1 MVVYYSNPKKLRH
14 MVSVMSLQNKSSNNL
29 KNNKT
34 YRTKFCLVKQNRKHS
49 KYIAF
54 FFFLLFKI
62 QQYNS
67 PERRKSCNHLNSYKK
82 SIYQNS
88 TLHYNKIFIERNSGK
103 FCNLIKKTPM
113 ETIGLNHPQ

>member
-54 FFFLLFKI
+54 FFFYYLKF
-62 QQYNS
+62 NS
-67 PERRKSCNHLNSYKK
+67 IIHLKGENPVIISIVTKK
-82 SIYQNS
+82 A
-88 TLHYNKIFIERNSGK
+88 FIKTQHCIIIK
-103 FCNLIKKTPM
+103 FS
-113 ETIGLNHPQ
+113 